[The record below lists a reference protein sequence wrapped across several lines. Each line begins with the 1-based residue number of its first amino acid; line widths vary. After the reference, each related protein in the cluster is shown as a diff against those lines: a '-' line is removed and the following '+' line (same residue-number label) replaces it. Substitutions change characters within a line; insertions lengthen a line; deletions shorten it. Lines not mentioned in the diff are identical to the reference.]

1 MPANIPILKNETD
14 NYFFSRFS
22 ADTNTKTSRI
32 VQNLANLDAPVK
44 S

>member
-14 NYFFSRFS
+14 NSFFPFFRKE
-22 ADTNTKTSRI
+22 THTKTSRI